1 MEDNRGY
8 QTLAMLLRKKLDLL
22 NSHILHLCFTM
33 AGTLDAGSGKE
44 PDASQGGIPNI
55 PAFRD
60 VLCDLELWHQAPSEL
75 EKSLFE
81 HFFELIADSGRNFFG
96 HTILLQTM

>member
-1 MEDNRGY
+1 MEANRGY
-8 QTLAMLLRKKLDLL
+8 QTLAMLLRKKLSLL

-33 AGTLDAGSGKE
+33 AGTLEAGNGKDSESGLL
-44 PDASQGGIPNI
+44 GIPNV

-60 VLCDLELWHQAPSEL
+60 VLCDLDLWHAAPSEL

-81 HFFELIADSGRNFFG
+81 HFFELIADSGMWLSRALF
-96 HTILLQTM
+96 L